1 MKLLQKF
8 KEKINGEKI
17 IYHGRIE
24 GGLTKIE
31 PHKCKHKKAYVY
43 ASYNIPLCIIFGVK
57 RTGENIDFGVTKF
70 GKTYI
75 TEFYEGAFEDRFKNR
90 PCYLY
95 KLKEKDFKL
104 DTEYFERVSEKPV
117 EVVDCVEIKDSAEY
131 LLNLAKKRKLK
142 LTRFNKLSKKQITE
156 NTKILTK
163 RITDYLIFKEAS
175 KEEYKNLDRDAKI
188 HNDITLER
196 KNFCLKKFPEL
207 VKQIEES
214 LKNKSNQ

>member
-1 MKLLQKF
+1 MKLLKKF

-17 IYHGRIE
+17 IYHGRTE

-43 ASYNIPLCIIFGVK
+43 ASHNIPLCIIFGVK
-57 RTGENIDFGVTKF
+57 RTGENIGFGVTKF
-70 GKTYI
+70 GKPYI

-90 PCYLY
+90 VCYLY

-104 DTEYFERVSEKPV
+104 DTEYFERVSEKSV
-117 EVVDCVEIKDSAEY
+117 EVVDCVEIKDSSEY
-131 LLNLAKKRKLK
+131 LLNLAKKGKLK
-142 LTRFNKLSKKQITE
+142 ITRFNKLNKKQKEE
-156 NTKILTK
+156 NKQKLTK
-163 RITDYLIFKEAS
+163 RITDYLLFKEAT

-188 HNDITLER
+188 KNDVTLER
-196 KNFCLKKFPEL
+196 KNFCLKKFPKL
-207 VKQIEES
+207 VKQIQES